1 MIHTVKNEPDEG
13 CRIGRYWKI
22 RRGVLVIAASLCTL
36 AATSRSATTL
46 TVADARVRAVTFNRQ
61 FLSAQQDVSKAQAQ
75 IEKAWSGVLPD
86 ITVDGSYTRNFVI
99 PSFFLFT
106 PDGPQKIEAG
116 ARNSFGTSLTIRQ
129 PLWEGA
135 KALNALAIS
144 KLYREYSADIE
155 EQVKAAVVYNAEVLF
170 YAATLA
176 KANLEVVQKALE
188 ANSHNL
194 DVVEKLYKQGMV
206 SQFELLRARVEK
218 SNLLPA
224 ILAGESEVELSEKRL
239 KAFLGVSLGDTLF
252 LLEEQGDTSLVNLPS
267 LEELVQ
273 KGLAH
278 RPEIDR
284 SRRLIQLTQKA
295 IKVAKGEYQPSLD
308 AVVRFGIQSQSNDF
322 KLNSNVSKSYTA
334 GLNLKIPIF
343 QGGRISGEVSYRKA
357 ENAQAVLADKQQQ
370 DDVRLEIEEAYNRV
384 IQAKKTLDIQGE
396 TIAQAEEGV
405 RIANLRF
412 ESGQGTQLEVLSAQA
427 ALTESRRARVAAV
440 NFFRQA
446 KAALK
451 KATTLDMDAKQ

>member
-1 MIHTVKNEPDEG
+1 MKYRVKNQPDEG
-13 CRIGRYWKI
+13 FRV
-22 RRGVLVIAASLCTL
+22 RRRWRTPGSLVLFIFVLCAL
-36 AATSRSATTL
+36 AAPSRGATTL

-75 IEKAWSGVLPD
+75 IDKAWSGVLPD
-86 ITVDGSYTRNFVI
+86 ITADGSYTRNFVV

-176 KANLEVVQKALE
+176 RANLEVVQKALE

-194 DVVEKLYKQGMV
+194 GVVEKLYNQGMV

-224 ILAGESEVELSEKRL
+224 ILAGESEVELSQKRL
-239 KAFLGVSLGDTLF
+239 KAFLGVNLGDTLI
-252 LLEEQGDTSLVNLPS
+252 LVEEIEDTSLVNLPP
-267 LEELVQ
+267 LGELVQ

-343 QGGRISGEVSYRKA
+343 QGGRVSGEVSYRKA
-357 ENAQAVLADKQQQ
+357 ENTQAVLADKQQQ
-370 DDVRLEIEEAYNRV
+370 DDVRLEIEEAYDRI
-384 IQAKKTLDIQGE
+384 IQAKKTMDIQGE
-396 TIAQAEEGV
+396 TIAQAEEGL

-412 ESGQGTQLEVLSAQA
+412 ESGQGTQLEVLSAQT
-427 ALTESRRARVAAV
+427 ALTESRRAQAAAV

-451 KATTLDMDAKQ
+451 KATTLDMDTRR